1 MAKEEVRRRLLEMKE
16 QYVFEITGEKAK
28 KKTYSKLY
36 FLKLNND
43 RYLACDILAGFIIG
57 TIIEE
62 NYMTLEKTLEMI
74 QGYLE
79 EGYTLVS
86 ISNPEFSK
94 TIE

>member
-1 MAKEEVRRRLLEMKE
+1 MTKKKVREKLLEMKE

-36 FLKLNND
+36 FLKINDD
-43 RYLACDILAGFIIG
+43 RYLACDILVGFVIG

-74 QGYLE
+74 QGYLD
-79 EGYTLVS
+79 EGYILVG
-86 ISNPEFSK
+86 ISDPKFSK

>member
-1 MAKEEVRRRLLEMKE
+1 MKKVEVREKLLEMKE

-36 FLKLNND
+36 FLKLNDD

-62 NYMTLEKTLEMI
+62 NYMSLEKTLEMI
-74 QGYLE
+74 QGYLD
-79 EGYTLVS
+79 EGYTLVG
-86 ISNPEFSK
+86 ISTPQFSK
-94 TIE
+94 IIE

>member
-1 MAKEEVRRRLLEMKE
+1 MTKEKVRQELLKMKE
-16 QYVFEITGEKAK
+16 QYIFEITGEKSK

-43 RYLACDILAGFIIG
+43 RYLACDILAGFVIG

-79 EGYTLVS
+79 KEYTLIG
-86 ISNPEFSK
+86 ISDPQFSRV
-94 TIE
+94 IE

>member
-1 MAKEEVRRRLLEMKE
+1 MTKEEVRDKLLGMKE

-36 FLKLNND
+36 FLKLNNN
-43 RYLACDILAGFIIG
+43 RYLACDILAGFVIG

-74 QGYLE
+74 QGYLD
-79 EGYTLVS
+79 EGYTLVG
-86 ISNPEFSK
+86 ISDPKFQRV
-94 TIE
+94 IE

>member
-1 MAKEEVRRRLLEMKE
+1 MTKEEVRKKLLEMNE

-36 FLKLNND
+36 FLKLSND
-43 RYLACDILAGFIIG
+43 RYLACDILAGFVIG

-74 QGYLE
+74 QGYFE
-79 EGYTLVS
+79 EGYTLVGTS
-86 ISNPEFSK
+86 DPQFPKIIK
-94 TIE
+94 